1 MPLTNQGSLWPF
13 LILCSFRLFLEG
25 KTGKEI
31 PESWRLQFLEKF
43 SGSNFAL
50 PDAEG
55 NTSRLLNRGGMADL
69 ALLRTLL
76 AIHQKSQEPCVWGS
90 DGIFCFISIY
100 KFGSIK
106 NPFTMITSLSELY
119 FRFRKFILLVQM
131 KKVISK
137 LMDLKQRVERAWS
150 RSINQSLF
158 FSFLMYIK

>member
-76 AIHQKSQEPCVWGS
+76 AIHQKSQEPCVWEVMES
-90 DGIFCFISIY
+90 FVLLAYASLATSRTLSQWLLACL
-100 KFGSIK
+100 
-106 NPFTMITSLSELY
+106 NFTLDSENLS
-119 FRFRKFILLVQM
+119 F
-131 KKVISK
+131 
-137 LMDLKQRVERAWS
+137 
-150 RSINQSLF
+150 
-158 FSFLMYIK
+158 

>member
-1 MPLTNQGSLWPF
+1 MKITVLRKVFRKQFCFTRCRRQHLQAVEQRRYGRF
-13 LILCSFRLFLEG
+13 SFV
-25 KTGKEI
+25 KDTTGYSSKV
-31 PESWRLQFLEKF
+31 PRAMCL
-43 SGSNFAL
+43 
-50 PDAEG
+50 
-55 NTSRLLNRGGMADL
+55 
-69 ALLRTLL
+69 
-76 AIHQKSQEPCVWGS
+76 GS